1 MFMIEFHLVIADLTL
16 DIKKGGGSLII
27 IYVSTCL

>member
-16 DIKKGGGSLII
+16 DIKKGGSLII